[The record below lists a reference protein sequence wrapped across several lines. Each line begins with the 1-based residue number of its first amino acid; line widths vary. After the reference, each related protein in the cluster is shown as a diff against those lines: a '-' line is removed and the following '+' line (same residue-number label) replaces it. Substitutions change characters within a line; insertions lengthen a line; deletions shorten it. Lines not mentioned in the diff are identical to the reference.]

1 MTRQSLGWGLGTVVT
16 VALAVMS
23 SPSSAQVDPSDPC
36 GAQHAAFAQ
45 SQSYY
50 LNAAVTGA
58 VTGAAGGAL
67 IGGLLG
73 GGKGAGIGAGVG
85 ALGGLLGGVSNAH
98 QQQNTDQAALANSTY
113 GNIAQASQQIDRAST
128 TFGLLRN
135 CRFTFADNIKAQV
148 RQGVIAR
155 NAAVG
160 ILYDERRR
168 FTEEI
173 AMARQYGAKM
183 AEQDQQFVSVSNDL
197 VQKDP
202 QAQQEIA
209 TRAVQPAAPAPPPAP
224 PPPAPAALPAE
235 ATTESGTQYYVGAST
250 SIRQEPDSHSATVGR
265 VSKGDYVIAEAPDGG
280 WQWVTLDDG
289 TKGYVLSRH
298 LKRLGSSAGG
308 AKERTPPPTR
318 TAEASRPAPAPP
330 PAESAAPVSANRAV
344 QIHVEATETLPEKR
358 VAYNKSVDQA
368 EAQSNVSFNLDQG

>member
-1 MTRQSLGWGLGTVVT
+1 MLAAVALT
-16 VALAVMS
+16 VASA
-23 SPSSAQVDPSDPC
+23 PSSAQVFGNNVDSSDPC

-67 IGGLLG
+67 LGGLLG

-85 ALGGLLGGVSNAH
+85 ALGGLIGGVSNA
-98 QQQNTDQAALANSTY
+98 QQQENQDQAALASSTY

-135 CRFTFADNIKAQV
+135 CRFTYADSIKAQV
-148 RQGVIAR
+148 RQGTIAR
-155 NAAVG
+155 DMAFG
-160 ILYDERRR
+160 ILADERRR

-173 AMARQYGAKM
+173 GLARQYGAKM

-209 TRAVQPAAPAPPPAP
+209 ARSVQPRPAPPPASP
-224 PPPAPAALPAE
+224 SPAAAPAPADTTPKIEYYVSATTSVRQQPDGHAE
-235 ATTESGTQYYVGAST
+235 A
-250 SIRQEPDSHSATVGR
+250 VGR
-265 VSKGDYVIAEAPDGG
+265 VSRGDRVHAEAPDGG
-280 WQWVTLDDG
+280 WQWVSLDDG
-289 TKGYVLSRH
+289 TQGYVLSRY
-298 LKRLGSSAGG
+298 LKRLGSSGSG
-308 AKERTPPPTR
+308 AKRSAAPTR
-318 TAEASRPAPAPP
+318 TAQAPAPATAA
-330 PAESAAPVSANRAV
+330 PASSESAAPVSANRAV
-344 QIHVEATETLPEKR
+344 EIHIEATETLPEKR